1 MKFATNVVSGVI
13 LTALASLS
21 SPVRADDDFA
31 KAFDACVVK
40 LCISADQMNCWVK
53 STGEICDDQG
63 NCRDLPDHA
72 GARILDKRESEW
84 RVETRYGIGWV
95 SNRYMMVSSDLCPG
109 L

>member
-1 MKFATNVVSGVI
+1 MKWSTIFTSGVI
-13 LTALASLS
+13 LTVLGGAT
-21 SPVRADDDFA
+21 PVGAQEDDYA
-31 KAFDACVVK
+31 NAFDACVVK
-40 LCISADQMNCWVK
+40 LCVSADQMNCWVK

-95 SNRYMMVSSDLCPG
+95 SKRYMMVSSDLCPG